1 MDTHR
6 LIRSAQAIGT
16 GTRGLVRVAPAAM
29 PGASVA
35 PNTD

>member
-16 GTRGLVRVAPAAM
+16 GTCGLLRAAPAAI